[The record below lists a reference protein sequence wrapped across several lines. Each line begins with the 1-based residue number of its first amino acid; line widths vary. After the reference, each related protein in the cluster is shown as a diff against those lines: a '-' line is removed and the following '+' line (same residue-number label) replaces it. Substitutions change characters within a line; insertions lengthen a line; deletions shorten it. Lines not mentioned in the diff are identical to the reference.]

1 MDRDYPCFNRACA
14 AFRENDRH
22 GVRKALKQALRQD
35 DSEQANAIMAF
46 CYENMHLPPDDSTER
61 LLRLACVT
69 ASYAT
74 IYDLTIYM
82 SLSPGEDEYIE
93 NARRT
98 VRLLTN
104 VQEWLKSKML
114 PAANAAIAQALTD
127 TYEDLRGV
135 NLTPPV
141 TEPTQ
146 LASPPLPPPPPPKL
160 TIKIRRTPSP
170 TMRQTRSGRISKPT
184 RRFT

>member
-1 MDRDYPCFNRACA
+1 MDPDYPCFNRACA
-14 AFRENDRH
+14 AFLKNDRH
-22 GVRKALKQALRQD
+22 TVRQALKQAIRED

-61 LLRLACVT
+61 LLRLACAR

-93 NARRT
+93 NARRI
-98 VRLLTN
+98 VRLLAN

-114 PAANAAIAQALTD
+114 PAANKAIAQALTD

-146 LASPPLPPPPPPKL
+146 LPPPPPPPLPKL